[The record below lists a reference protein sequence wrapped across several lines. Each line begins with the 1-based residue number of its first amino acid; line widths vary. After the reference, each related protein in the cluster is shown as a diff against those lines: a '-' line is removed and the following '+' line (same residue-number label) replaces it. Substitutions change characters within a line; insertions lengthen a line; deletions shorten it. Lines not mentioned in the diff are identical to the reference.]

1 MYALAGTHGVA
12 CVGIRAFAG
21 FKLPTG
27 VDKTS
32 GVVKGNYFYVVGG
45 AINPDVAQSTVY
57 IYDCNAGTWAAGKRT
72 SSRLGPDRASA
83 HPGDSCGVRC

>member
-1 MYALAGTHGVA
+1 MAGVD
-12 CVGIRAFAG
+12 IPAFAG

-27 VDKTS
+27 VDDAS

-45 AINPDVAQSTVY
+45 AIYPNVAQNTVY

-83 HPGDSCGVRC
+83 HPGDSCAVHC

>member
-45 AINPDVAQSTVY
+45 EINYNVAQSTVY
-57 IYDCNAGTWAAGKRT
+57 IYDCNAGTWAAGKRP
-72 SSRLGPDRASA
+72 SARAGA
-83 HPGDSCGVRC
+83 